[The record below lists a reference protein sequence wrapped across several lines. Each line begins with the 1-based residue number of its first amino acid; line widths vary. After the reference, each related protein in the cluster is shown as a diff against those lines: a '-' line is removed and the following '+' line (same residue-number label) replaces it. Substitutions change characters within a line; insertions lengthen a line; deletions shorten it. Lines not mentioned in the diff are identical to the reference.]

1 MWNEVGD
8 TTPPYFVRK
17 VFHTW
22 AFRKR
27 EKKLIFRKLFF
38 AIGVGVKIGW
48 PKKSKKFFSNFSNFF
63 WWSLRPIPVH
73 FPPKISGSTLH
84 PSRSYGHLKKTRV
97 KMVKIEKCPKI
108 PPRATQAPPTM
119 VLGITP
125 WGYTTPPNLVRF
137 GHLTRFMVSIV
148 FSQIYLYNKNPSVCQ
163 FVGLSGTYKYVV
175 HQSAV

>member
-1 MWNEVGD
+1 MRSAILHLHILSGKYFIHGLSEKEKKNW
-8 TTPPYFVRK
+8 YFVNY
-17 VFHTW
+17 F
-22 AFRKR
+22 
-27 EKKLIFRKLFF
+27 LQL
-38 AIGVGVKIGW
+38 GW
-48 PKKSKKFFSNFSNFF
+48 VWKSGGQKSRKKFFSNFSNFF

-148 FSQIYLYNKNPSVCQ
+148 FSQSD
-163 FVGLSGTYKYVV
+163 S
-175 HQSAV
+175 